1 MSQKRDCYEILGI
14 ARDASEDQVKK
25 AYRKL
30 ARTWHPDRNPGDT
43 AAEAK
48 FKDIGEAYGV
58 LSDPELRKKYDA
70 LRAMA

>member
-58 LSDPELRKKYDA
+58 LSDPEQRKKYDA